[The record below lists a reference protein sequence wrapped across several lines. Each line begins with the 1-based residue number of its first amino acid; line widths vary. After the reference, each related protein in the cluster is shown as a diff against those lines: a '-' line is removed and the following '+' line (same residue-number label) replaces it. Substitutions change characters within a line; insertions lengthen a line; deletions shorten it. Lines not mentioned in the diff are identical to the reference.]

1 MKFIP
6 GSHTPVAFLRARTL
20 KSMNCGLR
28 LSFEQCYG
36 QMVIPVLTDALSVL
50 IEGKAAKLIGIRL
63 WTTVTTDP
71 ANGSSACARAASRCR
86 QIRLD
91 GAAGRIRLGRV
102 S

>member
-1 MKFIP
+1 M
-6 GSHTPVAFLRARTL
+6 
-20 KSMNCGLR
+20 KSMNCGLP
-28 LSFEQCYG
+28 LSFEQRYE
-36 QMVIPVLTDALSVL
+36 QMVIPVPTDALSVL

-71 ANGSSACARAASRCR
+71 ANGSSACARGQPLPRIG